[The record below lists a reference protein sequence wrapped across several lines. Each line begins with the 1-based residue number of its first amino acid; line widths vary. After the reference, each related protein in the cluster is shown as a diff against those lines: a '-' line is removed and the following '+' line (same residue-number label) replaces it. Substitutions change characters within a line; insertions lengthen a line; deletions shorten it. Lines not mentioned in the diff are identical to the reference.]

1 MAFFSRPYG
10 TNHIPVA
17 HPGLKSWATFIQSL
31 TGRTAIALAVLAFVV
46 SALPAAEIN
55 LVQNPGFEDGDKYP
69 AHWDKLDGLTMF
81 WEKDEQRPNGGK
93 CIRLYTNIDNEEFL
107 KRYDEMKLPNPPPP
121 KKPRVCGPPGYE
133 TVGGNDGVPYYS
145 DYIEIKPG
153 MKYTLS
159 ADCRSETGSAPKI
172 FIKGYTEQP
181 TEIADDKGK
190 PIIVPLRRITYKGD
204 FDFPAPKQWK
214 TTSVTFSPTGTR
226 DDVKW
231 IRVKI
236 WAYWTPQNYWFDNI
250 KVVEAGLDPEAPKRW
265 AKKKKSAQDDA
276 DKEKNDQIR
285 ECRGALAYLK
295 KGIDQFKSDT
305 GTWPKTL
312 PDLLKDPGVPKWS
325 GPYVVDLGEDPW
337 GKPWKYAVE
346 GKEYTLKS
354 LGPDG
359 LDNTGDE
366 VE

>member
-1 MAFFSRPYG
+1 MFLL
-10 TNHIPVA
+10 H
-17 HPGLKSWATFIQSL
+17 
-31 TGRTAIALAVLAFVV
+31 
-46 SALPAAEIN
+46 AAEIN
-55 LVQNPGFEDGDKYP
+55 LVKNPGFEDGDKYP
-69 AHWDKLDGLTMF
+69 AHWDRPDGLTMF
-81 WEKDEQRPNGGK
+81 WEKDPQRPDGGK
-93 CIRLYTNIDNEEFL
+93 CIRLYTNIDNNEFL
-107 KRYDEMKLPNPPPP
+107 KRYDEMKLENPPPP
-121 KKPRVCGPPGYE
+121 KTPRVCKPPGYE
-133 TVGGNDGVPYYS
+133 TVGGNDGVPFYS
-145 DYIEIKPG
+145 EYIDIKPG

-159 ADCRSETGSAPKI
+159 ADCRSDTGSTPKI
-172 FIKGYTEQP
+172 FIKGYTEQM

-190 PIIVPLRRITYKGD
+190 PITVPLRRITYKGD
-204 FDFPAPKQWK
+204 FDFQAPKQWK

-265 AKKKKSAQDDA
+265 AKKKKAVQDDK
-276 DKEKNDQIR
+276 DKEKNDVIR
-285 ECRGALAYLK
+285 EARSGLAYIK
-295 KGIDQFKSDT
+295 KGVDQFKEDT
-305 GTWPKTL
+305 GALPKTL
-312 PDLLKDPGVPKWS
+312 QDLLKDPGVPKWT

-337 GKPWKYAVE
+337 GKPWKYATE

-354 LGPDG
+354 LGADG